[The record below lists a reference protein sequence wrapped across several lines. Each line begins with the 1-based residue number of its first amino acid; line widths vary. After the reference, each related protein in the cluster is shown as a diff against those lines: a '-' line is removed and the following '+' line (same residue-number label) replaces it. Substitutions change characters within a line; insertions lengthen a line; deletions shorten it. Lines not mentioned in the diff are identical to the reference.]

1 MLSLEERKAHIL
13 KSASELLEKKGLHD
27 ITIDEVAKQACFSKG
42 GITHYYKN
50 KDLLLVELANMLD
63 SAYMEKIHQEAA
75 QADEACGAW
84 TRALIKVSDED
95 LHEEKGLNN
104 ALVAGA
110 MASQK
115 NGHETRSFNEIQKQ
129 VTSDGYDPV
138 IGTIIRLAIDGLYY
152 AELFRA
158 TPLEPQ
164 LRADV
169 LKQLEEW
176 TRIES
181 TD

>member
-50 KDLLLVELANMLD
+50 KDLLLAELANMLD
-63 SAYMEKIHQEAA
+63 ADYMSKINEEAS

-84 TRALIKVSDED
+84 TRALIKVSDAD

-115 NGHETRSFNEIQKQ
+115 NGHETKSFNVIQEH
-129 VTSDGYDPV
+129 VTTDGFDPV

-152 AELFRA
+152 AELFKA
-158 TPLEPQ
+158 PQLEPT
-164 LRADV
+164 LRQEV
-169 LKQLEEW
+169 LTQLEEW
-176 TRIES
+176 TRIE
-181 TD
+181 TTK